1 MKKIIATLSIAISF
15 YSNAY
20 AQVGIN
26 SSAEAGQSAILFSG
40 TNIDLN
46 ITDASLGFGINNLQK
61 QSGKDNAF
69 IIGGAV
75 SGKNAEGLSGLF
87 SSGYFVPE
95 SKAEGFIGY
104 SFSNAQQQLDKQKK
118 AEGELVNKQDEYEK
132 KFDSSY
138 RILFKTV
145 VQEEALTIEDENER
159 DVFINKILKGFDKAD
174 SSRDDFL
181 RKGNMGAEDDQMK
194 IVNAIRKRILPEWDI
209 YMKHNE
215 RYTAKISRIYTQF
228 DSLAKY
234 WKGSIFLIG
243 GINGS
248 EFKRFAGLDSIKLA
262 NSFTDQSFRGGYIGL
277 GVNGQWRNFFIGATY
292 SYRVT
297 NNFDLLTKKSYTLGT
312 SDTLGNQELLQE
324 KAITA
329 YAGTYIETVVNEYA
343 VDLAANFKLDDDY
356 HLIVNPYMRGI
367 AFSRNKQ
374 VLPDK
379 MTLGTGFYFF
389 DKTAKFVGGLYIEL
403 VDVNNNYEA
412 LKSLEEQNLRRGINR
427 LGFGITTKFALN
439 TLLRSFG
446 PPVKKKDE

>member
-1 MKKIIATLSIAISF
+1 MKKIIATISIAVSF
-15 YSNAY
+15 YGSVY

-61 QSGKDNAF
+61 QSGKNNAF

-95 SKAEGFIGY
+95 SKAEGFVGF
-104 SFSNAQQQLDKQKK
+104 SRSNAEDLLRIQNLSADPLIRQKTQYQM
-118 AEGELVNKQDEYEK
+118 EFEK
-132 KFDSSY
+132 S
-138 RILFKTV
+138 FKEDFSKIIK
-145 VQEEALTIEDENER
+145 EEA
-159 DVFINKILKGFDKAD
+159 
-174 SSRDDFL
+174 
-181 RKGNMGAEDDQMK
+181 
-194 IVNAIRKRILPEWDI
+194 
-209 YMKHNE
+209 
-215 RYTAKISRIYTQF
+215 AKIADATEKQEFIDKIEKNFSAADATKKVGFVRNTDMGIDDKGKAAIVESIRERAVKLLDAHDKKLKDDYTDKLAKIYAA
-228 DSLAKY
+228 DSLASY

-262 NSFTDQSFRGGYIGL
+262 SSFKDQSFRGGYIGL

-297 NNFDLLTKKSYTLGT
+297 NNFDLLTKKTYTLGT
-312 SDTLGNQELLQE
+312 RDTLGNQELLQE

-343 VDLAANFKLDDDY
+343 VDLAANFRLDDDY
-356 HLIVNPYMRGI
+356 HILVNPYMRGI

-403 VDVNNNYEA
+403 ADVNNNYEK
-412 LKSLEEQNLRRGINR
+412 LKPVDEQNLRRPVNR
-427 LGFGITTKFALN
+427 LGFGITTKFAL
-439 TLLRSFG
+439 TSLLRTFS
-446 PPVKKKDE
+446 PAIKK